1 MKVTINVVNAFIDG
15 AFGGNP
21 AGVVLDADA
30 LTDLQR
36 LTIAQTVGLSE
47 TAFVSASSVAD
58 FKLDFFTPSRQ
69 IAHCGHA
76 TVAVFS
82 HLAQTGRIGQGWS
95 SKETIDGT
103 RKVLIKDGMA
113 FMEQRAPQ
121 YTEVES
127 YRTAILDS
135 LGLTEQQLLLAPK
148 WVNTGNSFVVV
159 GVKNQQDL
167 AQLEINYEAIKSVSE
182 SLDLIGYYIFTTQ
195 THTPG
200 RDVATRMLAP
210 RYGIDEEAGTGMAA
224 GPMACY
230 LYDQMAIKK
239 AHFTIE
245 QGYLMRPPSPS
256 VIDVTLEISPAGI
269 TSLMAGGVAK
279 SITDVVIDI

>member
-30 LTDLQR
+30 LTDQQR
-36 LTIAQTVGLSE
+36 LTIAKTVGLSE

-127 YRTAILDS
+127 YHTAILDS

-239 AHFTIE
+239 DHFTIE

>member
-1 MKVTINVVNAFIDG
+1 MEVTINVVNAFIDG
-15 AFGGNP
+15 ALGGNP

-30 LTDLQR
+30 LTDQQR
-36 LTIAQTVGLSE
+36 LTIAKAVGLSE

-58 FKLDFFTPSRQ
+58 FKLDFFTPNRQ

-121 YTEVES
+121 YTEVYPYHS
-127 YRTAILDS
+127 AILDS
-135 LGLTEQQLLLAPK
+135 VGLTEKQLLVAPK
-148 WVNTGNSFVVV
+148 LVNTGNSFVVL
-159 GVKNQQDL
+159 GVNNQQDL
-167 AQLEINYEAIKSVSE
+167 AQLEIDFEAITVVSE

-195 THTPG
+195 TNRPG

-210 RYGIDEEAGTGMAA
+210 RYGINEEAGTGMAA

-230 LYDQMAIKK
+230 LHDQMAINKD
-239 AHFTIE
+239 HFTIE
-245 QGYLMRPPSPS
+245 QGYLMQPASPS
-256 VIDVTLEISPAGI
+256 VIDVTLEISPSGI
-269 TSLMAGGVAK
+269 TSLMAGGDAK
-279 SITDVVIDI
+279 SIKEVIIHI